1 MSVSCHISFD
11 VVVTCQ
17 FFFCF
22 SIKKERQIGEMMKN
36 TGDSSK
42 QLSMLNE
49 QLGQKNRLVDA
60 AFRFA

>member
-1 MSVSCHISFD
+1 MLLLPVS
-11 VVVTCQ
+11 